1 MNKKYVYLK
10 VFLHLSLLFIIVPIM
25 TLPLWSFFG
34 RWEWPNLIPTG
45 FSLRAIKYI
54 LSNNVILLKVIIN
67 SAILSFIVAILASI
81 IGLMTSRAL
90 VFYDFRLKKA
100 VSFFSML
107 PIIVPSTAFAMGI
120 HVIFIKLGWA
130 NTYFGVILVQLI
142 YSVPYTVNILLD
154 ITSLIGDKLEIQSQ
168 VLGVSPFKSF
178 IYITLP
184 LLLPGIISA
193 VSMAYIIS
201 FSQYF
206 LTLLIG
212 GGTIETLSTMMVPF
226 IQSGDRSMASV
237 YAMIFIISI
246 FGVFL
251 ILEMK
256 YVRRKLFETMS
267 K

>member
-1 MNKKYVYLK
+1 MNKKYMYLK
-10 VFLHLSLLFIIVPIM
+10 VFLYLSLLFIIVPIM
-25 TLPLWSFFG
+25 TLPLWAFFG

-45 FSLRAIKYI
+45 FSLRAIKHI
-54 LSNNVILLKVIIN
+54 LSNNITLLKVIIN

-90 VFYDFRLKKA
+90 VFYNFRFKKA

-168 VLGVSPFKSF
+168 VLGVSPFQSF
-178 IYITLP
+178 AYITLP
-184 LLLPGIISA
+184 LLFPGIVSA

-212 GGTIETLSTMMVPF
+212 GGTIETLSTIMVPF

-237 YAMIFIISI
+237 YAMIFMISI
-246 FGVFL
+246 FVVFL
-251 ILEMK
+251 LLEMK
-256 YVRRKLFETMS
+256 YVRRKLFETVS

>member
-10 VFLHLSLLFIIVPIM
+10 VFLYLSLLFIIVPIM
-25 TLPLWSFFG
+25 TLPLWAFFG

-45 FSLRAIKYI
+45 FSLRAIKHI
-54 LSNNVILLKVIIN
+54 LSNNITLLKVIIN

-90 VFYDFRLKKA
+90 VFYNFRFKKA

-168 VLGVSPFKSF
+168 VLGVSPFQSF
-178 IYITLP
+178 AYITLP
-184 LLLPGIISA
+184 LLFPGIVSA

-212 GGTIETLSTMMVPF
+212 GGTIETLSTIMVPF

-237 YAMIFIISI
+237 YAMIFMISI
-246 FGVFL
+246 FVVFL
-251 ILEMK
+251 LLEMK
-256 YVRRKLFETMS
+256 YVRRKLFETVS